1 MLLTRI
7 VQITF
12 TFGFIALMVYGA
24 IAIKREGFIR
34 EDTNEMEK

>member
-12 TFGFIALMVYGA
+12 TSGFVALVVYMA
-24 IAIKREGFIR
+24 IAIKREGFFPNDDTET
-34 EDTNEMEK
+34 ED

>member
-12 TFGFIALMVYGA
+12 TSAFIALMIYGA
-24 IAIKREGFIR
+24 IAIKREGFFPDDDTET
-34 EDTNEMEK
+34 ED